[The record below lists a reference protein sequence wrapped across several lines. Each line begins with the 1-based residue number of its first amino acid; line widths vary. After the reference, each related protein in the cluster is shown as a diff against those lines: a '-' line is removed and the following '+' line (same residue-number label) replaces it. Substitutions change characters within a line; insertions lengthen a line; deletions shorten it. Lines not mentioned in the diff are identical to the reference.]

1 MQDTL
6 FTIILKLLDVIV
18 QCFVCRLIYICTI
31 LLLRLM
37 QMKCS
42 KHKKYVAKYVQMYNF
57 SHLCYIV
64 TDTVLSGN
72 TITQDA

>member
-6 FTIILKLLDVIV
+6 FTIILKLLDIIV
-18 QCFVCRLIYICTI
+18 ECFVCRLIYIWTI

-42 KHKKYVAKYVQMYNF
+42 QHEKYLVKYVHMYNF
-57 SHLCYIV
+57 
-64 TDTVLSGN
+64 
-72 TITQDA
+72 

>member
-6 FTIILKLLDVIV
+6 FTIILLLDIIV
-18 QCFVCRLIYICTI
+18 ECFVCRLIYIWTI

-37 QMKCS
+37 QIKCS
-42 KHKKYVAKYVQMYNF
+42 QHKKYAAKYVHMYNF
-57 SHLCYIV
+57 SRFCYIV
-64 TDTVLSGN
+64 TDNVLSGN